1 MSQQPRGTHEKS
13 TAQEVEARAALPA
26 ERMGRA
32 IFQCVRVAHRYGWD
46 SITAHTV
53 ALLILMRQR
62 YLAGELTEFP
72 IDRCRLEFA
81 RYLYETGRL
90 KG

>member
-1 MSQQPRGTHEKS
+1 MSQQSRGTHDKG
-13 TAQEVEARAALPA
+13 TANEVDARAALPA
-26 ERMGRA
+26 EGMGRA

-46 SITAHTV
+46 SITARTV

-72 IDRCRLEFA
+72 TDRHRLEFA

>member
-1 MSQQPRGTHEKS
+1 MSQQSRGTRDRS
-13 TAQEVEARAALPA
+13 TAQGVDARTAPPA
-26 ERMGRA
+26 EGMGRA

-46 SITAHTV
+46 SITARTV

-72 IDRCRLEFA
+72 TDRCRLEFA

-90 KG
+90 KL